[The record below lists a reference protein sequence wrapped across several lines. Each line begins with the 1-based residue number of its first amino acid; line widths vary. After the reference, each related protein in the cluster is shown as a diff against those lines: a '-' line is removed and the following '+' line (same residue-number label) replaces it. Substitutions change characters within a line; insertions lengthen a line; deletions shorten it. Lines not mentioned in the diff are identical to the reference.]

1 MSLKEIGAEECLA
14 TVGELADHA
23 ALLSMV
29 LLVTS
34 KDHGQLRVQRVVI
47 TIRGLTLGVLPACK
61 TKWSQHRP
69 IRKKG
74 SKVRSLA

>member
-34 KDHGQLRVQRVVI
+34 KDHG
-47 TIRGLTLGVLPACK
+47 
-61 TKWSQHRP
+61 
-69 IRKKG
+69 
-74 SKVRSLA
+74 